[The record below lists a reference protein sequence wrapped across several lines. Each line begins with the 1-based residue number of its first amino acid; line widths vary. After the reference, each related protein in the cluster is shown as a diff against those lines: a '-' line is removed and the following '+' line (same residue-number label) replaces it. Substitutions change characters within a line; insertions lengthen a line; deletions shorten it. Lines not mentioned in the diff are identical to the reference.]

1 MDISKNQQFRKR
13 VIYLEPALHQDNQ
26 SSNGRGGLIIL
37 TRMYVRDII
46 YVRDIVNTPSISC
59 TRLFYSFNENALC
72 CIKTVKNSQDMIF

>member
-37 TRMYVRDII
+37 TRMYVRDI
-46 YVRDIVNTPSISC
+46 VNTPSISC